1 MEASQIKVGY
11 YLKYKSLKTKLI
23 IEAYKKK
30 MIKHSEIAM
39 VNAASYALEYQD
51 KNPRAEIEEI
61 IQRVIQNL
69 DTLRTEK
76 NIKVFGIAAAS
87 EILKLKKENKHKTN
101 KQILQMF
108 VNNSKGF
115 LDKINEGMDEE

>member
-1 MEASQIKVGY
+1 
-11 YLKYKSLKTKLI
+11 
-23 IEAYKKK
+23 

-51 KNPRAEIEEI
+51 KNPGADAEEI
-61 IQRVIQNL
+61 IQRVIENIDNL
-69 DTLRTEK
+69 G
-76 NIKVFGIAAAS
+76 IKKDIKIFWIAAAS

-108 VNNSKGF
+108 VNDSKGF
-115 LDKINEGMDEE
+115 LERMNEGQDE